1 MEGKSWQ
8 RAAAVG
14 LFCGAVGVALAI
26 GGVHFGGPASLADF
40 CVLPAVV
47 VALFVGAPA
56 GILTGAV
63 AAFGL
68 AAGSLLGFGAE
79 SFSILAGGVLA
90 ATAVAVVSRC
100 WMFYGERPSLVPAAL
115 TAIVAVVAS
124 QFVLLGFG
132 SDDLSAAAG
141 TWLGGL
147 PLRCGIAAAVAAVLS
162 LVFGVRQAGLPN
174 VIASASL
181 LVLFAA
187 VYGVWFFNGR
197 SAAEAAY
204 KMAED
209 FETDA
214 IVSVDYPIEPELLH
228 EAQRMVDRWGSVERM
243 SQADLAAVASGL
255 GYELVAAVGTNGVIV
270 AANVPR
276 TVGFRLADNEMFGEL
291 DELNRGRRY
300 GTVGFHHPEAP
311 MDVAGRHWV
320 KFVGIAFP
328 GGGFVM
334 IGRSYADID
343 KREYLFEASMRDWH
357 IGKTGFMLI
366 VDQANDRIVSGFSK
380 EDTGKSLSESGV
392 SKLVPAGVGD
402 LLEGEVFGVRS
413 LVHPVPLELVE
424 RYVGCIVMP
433 LGDVMGTRD
442 MVTLVVL
449 AICLFL
455 FSAGALILAKII
467 KQGRDIAELR
477 RREDERRQKDMDLAK
492 SIQSSSL
499 VREFPEGVYASMRPA
514 REVGGDFYDCFE
526 CAPGKMLLV
535 VADVSGK
542 GVPAS
547 LFMMRA
553 RTEFRAVSGE
563 THDVA
568 AVMAEVNHRLCQ
580 NNIAEMFVTAWIGL
594 LDRETG
600 ELQWSSAGHNPP
612 YVVRADGSVEQLK
625 GRRSLVLA
633 GMDGVRYATNVL
645 TLNRGDMLFLYT
657 DGVTEAQSRTG
668 AFFGEQG
675 LEGVLRSCTGDV
687 VSDCNRI
694 FTAVDEFAVGAPQ
707 ADDITVLVHRRS

>member
-1 MEGKSWQ
+1 MDGKSWF
-8 RAAAVG
+8 RAAVVG
-14 LFCGAVGVALAI
+14 LSCGAVGVALAL
-26 GGVHFGGPASLADF
+26 GGECFGGSVPLADF

-47 VALFVGAPA
+47 VALFFGARV

-63 AAFGL
+63 TAFGL
-68 AAGSLLGFGAE
+68 AACSLLGAGA
-79 SFSILAGGVLA
+79 FPVLAGGVLA
-90 ATAVAVVSRC
+90 ATAVAVVARC
-100 WMFYGERPSLVPAAL
+100 RMFYGERPSLMPAAL
-115 TAIVAVVAS
+115 TAIIAVVAA

-132 SDDLSAAAG
+132 GDDLASAAG

-147 PLRCGIAAAVAAVLS
+147 PLRCGIAAAVTALLS
-162 LVFGVRQAGLPN
+162 IVFRARQAELPN
-174 VIASASL
+174 MIATASL

-204 KMAED
+204 KMAES

-228 EAQRMVDRWGSVERM
+228 EAQRMVDRWGSVARM
-243 SQADLAAVASGL
+243 AQADLAAVASDL
-255 GYELVAAVGTNGVIV
+255 GYELVAAVGTNGVIA

-276 TVGFRLADNEMFGEL
+276 TVGFRLADSEMLGEL
-291 DELNRGRRY
+291 DALNRGRRY
-300 GTVGFHHPEAP
+300 GSVEFHHPDAP

-328 GGGFVM
+328 GGGFAM

-343 KREYLFEASMRDWH
+343 KLEYLFESSMYDWH

-366 VDQANDRIVSGFSK
+366 VDRRNDRIVSGFDK
-380 EDTGKSLSESGV
+380 ADTGKSLSESGI

-402 LLEGEVFGVRS
+402 LLEGEVFGIRS
-413 LVHPVPLELVE
+413 LVHPVALELVE
-424 RYVGCIVMP
+424 RYDGCIVMP
-433 LGDVMGTRD
+433 LVDVMGTRD

-467 KQGRDIAELR
+467 KQGRDITELR
-477 RREDERRQKDMDLAK
+477 HREDEKRRKDMDLAK
-492 SIQSSSL
+492 SIQASSL
-499 VREFPEGVYASMRPA
+499 VREFPEGVYAFMRPA

-526 CAPGKMLLV
+526 CSPGKLMLV
-535 VADVSGK
+535 IADVSGK

-553 RTEFRAVSGE
+553 RTEFRAVSNE
-563 THDVA
+563 AHDVA

-594 LDRETG
+594 LDQKTG
-600 ELQWSSAGHNPP
+600 EVQWSSAGHNPP
-612 YVVRADGSVEQLK
+612 YIVRADGSVEQLK

-633 GMDGVRYATNVL
+633 GMDGVKYATNVL

-668 AFFGEQG
+668 AFFGERS
-675 LEGVLRSCTGDV
+675 LEQVLRSSTGDV
-687 VSDCNRI
+687 TSDCNRI
-694 FTAVDEFAVGAPQ
+694 FEAVDAFAVGAPQ
-707 ADDITVLVHRRS
+707 ADDITVLVHRRP